1 MLDMSWG
8 EVMVIGGVALIVI
21 GPKDLPK
28 ALRTVGQITG
38 KLRRMAGEFHT
49 QFNEAMREADLDDV
63 RKDLESINR
72 NVMASTSTGFN
83 PIQTIRDELK
93 GAVEGKAV
101 TPAAAPVAWEPSPV
115 ATEVVPSSPEL
126 AIASTAAEGVSPPHY
141 VAETSAI
148 HEAIP
153 VEEVGAPPA
162 LMPARPE
169 PNPAH
174 ASTPPLDL
182 TGPGLEQV
190 APPAPANTI
199 HQGDRA

>member
-72 NVMASTSTGFN
+72 NVMASTTTGFN

-93 GAVEGKAV
+93 GAVEGKAA
-101 TPAAAPVAWEPSPV
+101 TPAGAPVAWEPTPP
-115 ATEVVPSSPEL
+115 ATTEVVPSSPEI
-126 AIASTAAEGVSPPHY
+126 AIANTAAEGVI
-141 VAETSAI
+141 SAPAVQPLVN
-148 HEAIP
+148 EAIS

-162 LMPARPE
+162 LTPTRPE
-169 PNPAH
+169 PHPAH
-174 ASTPPLDL
+174 AASPPMDL
-182 TGPGLEQV
+182 TGPGLEQ
-190 APPAPANTI
+190 AAAQPPVNTI

>member
-93 GAVEGKAV
+93 SAVDGKPQTA
-101 TPAAAPVAWEPSPV
+101 PAASWEASPAV
-115 ATEVVPSSPEL
+115 TEVVPSSPEL
-126 AIASTAAEGVSPPHY
+126 AIAETAAEGVAP
-141 VAETSAI
+141 AEPSSA
-148 HEAIP
+148 ATMP
-153 VEEVGAPPA
+153 VEEVGSPPA
-162 LMPARPE
+162 IIPALPE
-169 PNPAH
+169 PHHLH
-174 ASTPPLDL
+174 AASPPMDL

-190 APPAPANTI
+190 AAPAPVNTI